1 MEDQKPYTVP
11 HPGRQDCIWERYN
24 KLIEDGKIHPK
35 GYGRPLIYGN
45 PHTEIQPERC
55 ELPKTKIIKVRKFVT
70 LHIYDPIPNNSDGI
84 VIMCWNDPKN
94 SDGLCLTGKWMDFEF
109 EIPMDGSDQCDNC
122 GRTVDMA
129 WKDCHWCGHCLRCG

>member
-1 MEDQKPYTVP
+1 MEDQRRYTVP
-11 HPGRQDCIWERYN
+11 HPERQDQYTKATCPKPDQWFV
-24 KLIEDGKIHPK
+24 DG
-35 GYGRPLIYGN
+35 GRCGWAHECDRCADNPDQRPPVHGN
-45 PHTEIQPERC
+45 HHTEIQPGRC

-109 EIPMDGSDQCDNC
+109 EIPMDRSDQCDNC
-122 GRTVDMA
+122 G
-129 WKDCHWCGHCLRCG
+129 L